1 MFLRLLCHNRY
12 RRKAAHPYTP
22 VPHLSRR
29 EYDSYST
36 TSVMRTAFQKSLQP
50 VRHKVSTSS
59 TSALAYKTLHRTQKR
74 PPLPTFDTPNWSADA
89 AVSSILYETPVPSKA
104 PRKQHVLNC
113 LVQNEPG
120 VLSSISGHL
129 AARGF
134 NIDSLVVCNTEV
146 KDLSRMTIVLG
157 GRDAV
162 VEQARRQIEDLV
174 PVYAV
179 LDYTNAE
186 IVKRELLLARIS
198 LLGPEYFQELIA
210 AHNLHSGDSPVPD
223 LTATE
228 SAFHPSNL
236 APSEALRQK
245 HLHLQHISAIT
256 ERFGGKVV
264 DISDRNVIVELSAK
278 PSRITSFILL
288 LQPFGILEIARSG
301 MMALPRTPLDHGVS
315 EEEIAET
322 EELVDNS
329 HLPPG

>member
-1 MFLRLLCHNRY
+1 MRGSSLAILRQARN
-12 RRKAAHPYTP
+12 K
-22 VPHLSRR
+22 V
-29 EYDSYST
+29 
-36 TSVMRTAFQKSLQP
+36 TS
-50 VRHKVSTSS
+50 SS
-59 TSALAYKTLHRTQKR
+59 TSALAYKTLYRNQRR
-74 PPLPTFDTPNWSADA
+74 PSLPTFDTPNWSADA

-120 VLSSISGHL
+120 VLSSVSGTL

-157 GRDAV
+157 GQDAV

-186 IVKRELLLARIS
+186 IVQRELLLARIS
-198 LLGPEYFQELIA
+198 LLGPEYFQDLIA
-210 AHNLHSGDSPVPD
+210 AHNEYANEDSALPD
-223 LTATE
+223 LSAGE
-228 SAFHPSNL
+228 SEFHPSNL

-245 HLHLQHISAIT
+245 HAHLQHILTIA
-256 ERFGGKVV
+256 EKFGGKVV
-264 DISDRNVIVELSAK
+264 DISDRNVVVELSAK
-278 PSRITSFILL
+278 PSRVSSFIKL

-301 MMALPRTPLDHGVS
+301 MMALPRTPLEKASPEDEDSIDINDV
-315 EEEIAET
+315 
-322 EELVDNS
+322 VDAS
-329 HLPPG
+329 QLPPG